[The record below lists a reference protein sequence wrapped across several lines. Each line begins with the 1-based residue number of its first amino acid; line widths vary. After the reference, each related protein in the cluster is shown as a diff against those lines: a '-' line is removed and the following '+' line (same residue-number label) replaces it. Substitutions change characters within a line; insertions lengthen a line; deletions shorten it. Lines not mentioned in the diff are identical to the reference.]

1 MRKVYYIYNPQTQTY
16 DRIYPT
22 VRQRAL
28 SILRR
33 LFIGM
38 GLGAGSFIILLL
50 IFGSPSEKELRKENS
65 QLLAQYNVLSRRLD
79 EAMGVLQDIQQR
91 DDNLYRVIFMA
102 DPVSPAIRQAG
113 YGGTNRYEQLMDMA
127 NSKLVINTTQK
138 MDVLSKQLYIQSKSF
153 DDVVAMCKNHDQM
166 LKCIPAIQP
175 ISNKD
180 LRKTASG
187 YGTRIDPIYGTT
199 KFHAGMD
206 FSAHPG
212 TDVYATGD
220 GTVVK
225 MGWET
230 GYGNTVEID
239 HGFGYRT
246 RYAHLQEFRTKLGK
260 KVVRGEVI
268 AGVGS
273 TGKSTGP
280 HLHYEV
286 HVKGQVV
293 NPVNYYFM
301 DLSAEDYE
309 RMIQI
314 AANHGKVFE
323 EKKIMQNT
331 ERDLKLYYSISEV
344 AQMFD
349 VNESLLRFW
358 EKEFPQISPKKGSRG
373 VRQYRKEDVET
384 IRLIYHLVKE
394 RGMTLPGARQKLKDN
409 REATIRNF
417 EIIDRLK
424 QIRQELIGMR
434 DALDGFSTRREEEQ

>member
-1 MRKVYYIYNPQTQTY
+1 MRKVYYFYNTQTQTY
-16 DRIYPT
+16 ERVFPT
-22 VRQRAL
+22 FRQRAMN
-28 SILRR
+28 ILRR
-33 LFIGM
+33 LLFGM
-38 GLGAGSFIILLL
+38 GLGAGSFIVLLI

-65 QLLAQYNVLSRRLD
+65 RLQAQYNVLSRRMD
-79 EAMGVLQDIQQR
+79 EALGVLQDIQQR

-102 DPVSPAIRQAG
+102 DPISPAIRQTG

-127 NSKLVINTTQK
+127 DAKLVINTTQK
-138 MDVLSKQLYIQSKSF
+138 MDLLSKQLYIQSKSF
-153 DDVVAMCKNHDQM
+153 DDVVEMCKNHDQM

-180 LRKTASG
+180 LRRTASG

-206 FSAHPG
+206 FSAPLG

-225 MGWET
+225 VGWET

-239 HGFGYRT
+239 HGFGYMT
-246 RYAHLQEFRTKLGK
+246 RYAHLQEFKTHVGK

-286 HVKGQVV
+286 HVKGEVV

-309 RMIQI
+309 NMIQL
-314 AANHGKVFE
+314 AANHGKVF
-323 EKKIMQNT
+323 
-331 ERDLKLYYSISEV
+331 D
-344 AQMFD
+344 
-349 VNESLLRFW
+349 
-358 EKEFPQISPKKGSRG
+358 
-373 VRQYRKEDVET
+373 
-384 IRLIYHLVKE
+384 
-394 RGMTLPGARQKLKDN
+394 
-409 REATIRNF
+409 
-417 EIIDRLK
+417 
-424 QIRQELIGMR
+424 
-434 DALDGFSTRREEEQ
+434 

>member
-1 MRKVYYIYNPQTQTY
+1 MRKVYYIYNPRTQTY

-33 LFIGM
+33 LFFGM
-38 GLGAGSFIILLL
+38 GLGAGSFIVLLL

-65 QLLAQYNVLSRRLD
+65 RLQAQYNVLSRRMD
-79 EAMGVLQDIQQR
+79 EAMGVLQDVQQR
-91 DDNLYRVIFMA
+91 DDNLYRVIFQA
-102 DPVSPAIRQAG
+102 DPIPSAIRKAG
-113 YGGTNRYEQLMDMA
+113 YGGTNRYEYLMDMA
-127 NSKLVINTTQK
+127 NSDLVVNTTQK
-138 MDVLSKQLYIQSKSF
+138 MDMLTKQLYIQSSSF
-153 DDVVAMCKNHDQM
+153 DDVVEMCKNHDEM
-166 LKCIPAIQP
+166 LRCIPAIQP

-199 KFHAGMD
+199 RFHAGMD

-230 GYGNTVEID
+230 GYGNLIIVD
-239 HGFGYRT
+239 HGFGYQT
-246 RYAHLQEFRTKLGK
+246 WYAHLQGFRTKLGK
-260 KVVRGEVI
+260 RVVRGEVI
-268 AGVGS
+268 GAVGS

-301 DLSAEDYE
+301 DLSAEDYD

-314 AANHGKVFE
+314 AANHGK
-323 EKKIMQNT
+323 MM
-331 ERDLKLYYSISEV
+331 D
-344 AQMFD
+344 
-349 VNESLLRFW
+349 
-358 EKEFPQISPKKGSRG
+358 
-373 VRQYRKEDVET
+373 
-384 IRLIYHLVKE
+384 
-394 RGMTLPGARQKLKDN
+394 
-409 REATIRNF
+409 
-417 EIIDRLK
+417 
-424 QIRQELIGMR
+424 
-434 DALDGFSTRREEEQ
+434 

>member
-22 VRQRAL
+22 VRQRMVSL
-28 SILRR
+28 LRR

-38 GLGAGSFIILLL
+38 GLGAGSFIILLI

-79 EAMGVLQDIQQR
+79 EAMGVLQDVQQR
-91 DDNLYRVIFMA
+91 DDNLYRVIFAA
-102 DPVSPAIRQAG
+102 DPVPSAIRQAG
-113 YGGTNRYEQLMDMA
+113 YGGTNRYEHLMDMA
-127 NSKLVINTTQK
+127 NSDLVVNTTQK
-138 MDVLSKQLYIQSKSF
+138 MD
-153 DDVVAMCKNHDQM
+153 M
-166 LKCIPAIQP
+166 L
-175 ISNKD
+175 SNKD

-206 FSAHPG
+206 FSAPLG

-220 GTVVK
+220 GTVIQ
-225 MGWET
+225 MGWQT
-230 GYGNTVEID
+230 GYGNRIVVD
-239 HGFGYRT
+239 HGFGYQT
-246 RYAHLQEFRTKLGK
+246 VYAHLRDFRTKVGK

-268 AGVGS
+268 GGVGS

-301 DLSAEDYE
+301 DLSAEDYD

-314 AANHGKVFE
+314 AANHGKV
-323 EKKIMQNT
+323 
-331 ERDLKLYYSISEV
+331 
-344 AQMFD
+344 
-349 VNESLLRFW
+349 
-358 EKEFPQISPKKGSRG
+358 
-373 VRQYRKEDVET
+373 
-384 IRLIYHLVKE
+384 
-394 RGMTLPGARQKLKDN
+394 
-409 REATIRNF
+409 
-417 EIIDRLK
+417 
-424 QIRQELIGMR
+424 
-434 DALDGFSTRREEEQ
+434 LD